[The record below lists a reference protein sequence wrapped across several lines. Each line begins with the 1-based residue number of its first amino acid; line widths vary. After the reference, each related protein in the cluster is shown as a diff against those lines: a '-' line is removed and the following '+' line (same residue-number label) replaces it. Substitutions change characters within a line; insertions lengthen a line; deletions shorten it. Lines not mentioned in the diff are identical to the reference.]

1 MKTVIVVDDD
11 KTFTGL
17 LKTIFDLEGYNAVIL
32 ADPHQVI
39 ETARQVS
46 PHLIL
51 MDVHIGR
58 NDTLDVLQELKSDEA
73 LKKVPVMM
81 DSGMDHSSKCL
92 AAGADAF
99 LLKPFR
105 PSELLEKVEGLIGK
119 RDTDV

>member
-1 MKTVIVVDDD
+1 VKTVIVVDDD

-17 LKTIFDLEGYNAVIL
+17 LKTIFELEGYQAVIV
-32 ADPHQVI
+32 ANPDSVI

-46 PHLIL
+46 PLLIL

-58 NDTLDVLQELKSDEA
+58 DDTLGVLQELKSDET

-81 DSGMDHSSKCL
+81 DSGIDHSAKCL

-105 PSELLEKVEGLIGK
+105 PSELLERVERMIGK
-119 RDTDV
+119 RDKEV

>member
-1 MKTVIVVDDD
+1 MNTVIVVDDD

-17 LKTIFDLEGYNAVIL
+17 LKTIFELEGYRAVVL
-32 ADPHQVI
+32 SDPDTVM
-39 ETARQVS
+39 ETARQES
-46 PHLIL
+46 PLLIL

-58 NDTLDVLQELKSDEA
+58 NDTLDVLQELKSDGT
-73 LKKVPVMM
+73 LGTVPVVM

-105 PSELLEKVEGLIGK
+105 PTDLLATVERLIGK
-119 RDTDV
+119 KDTNV